1 MIVPITYELQ
11 LQKSYDKIL
20 HIYPAL
26 KSTFAFL
33 ACRNHCRDIFGHCN
47 KKGKILF
54 EMTFDDPTVALAL
67 INDHEAVILQTRQ
80 NAILVIDLNNYST
93 WKLPFLFM
101 L

>member
-1 MIVPITYELQ
+1 
-11 LQKSYDKIL
+11 
-20 HIYPAL
+20 
-26 KSTFAFL
+26 
-33 ACRNHCRDIFGHCN
+33 
-47 KKGKILF
+47 
-54 EMTFDDPTVALAL
+54 MTFDDPTVALAL